1 LCLYQYEVPSLT
13 ATLIS
18 FFQDGEEYVR
28 KRVKK
33 LVEVIG
39 RITRGERGTKLVYLD
54 VPLSSP
60 SNIQCNSI

>member
-13 ATLIS
+13 AALIS

-28 KRVKK
+28 KRVRK

-39 RITRGERGTKLVYLD
+39 KNKTITNNSNWFEWNTIQGEIG
-54 VPLSSP
+54 
-60 SNIQCNSI
+60 